1 NVFAVLWLAF
11 PARLD
16 YGHPPLFLHVA
27 QNQRA
32 GGEFSQ
38 HFSQESICL
47 FAENEA
53 KKPIYTL
60 FGVVLASFE
69 VTKVTESCLVPAQ
82 K

>member
-1 NVFAVLWLAF
+1 LAF

-53 KKPIYTL
+53 KKANLHTFWGR
-60 FGVVLASFE
+60 FGFF
-69 VTKVTESCLVPAQ
+69 
-82 K
+82 